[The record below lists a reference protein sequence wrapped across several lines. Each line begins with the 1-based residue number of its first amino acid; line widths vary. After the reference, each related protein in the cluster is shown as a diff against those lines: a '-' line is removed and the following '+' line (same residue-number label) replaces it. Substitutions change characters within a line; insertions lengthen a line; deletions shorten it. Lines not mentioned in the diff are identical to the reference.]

1 MNTIKVLI
9 SLLLVA
15 LASVTLGYAASAP
28 LNRLPADVLDV
39 VPPSSRV
46 SGPPGKMTIRQGSCR
61 SIALSDIR
69 RRIVDIA
76 TQEWGYF
83 GFSVVDQ
90 TSQDPERSSPRS
102 IRRPSRL
109 ASWESLR
116 VADTIAGYWTV
127 TPDGSWIIERQIVS
141 GVVLLVPQRVG
152 VIPGPLHLFH
162 G

>member
-1 MNTIKVLI
+1 MTSILMNTIKVLI

-90 TSQDPERSSPRS
+90 TSQD
-102 IRRPSRL
+102 L
-109 ASWESLR
+109 SL
-116 VADTIAGYWTV
+116 IH
-127 TPDGSWIIERQIVS
+127 I
-141 GVVLLVPQRVG
+141 
-152 VIPGPLHLFH
+152 
-162 G
+162 